1 MKITKQRLKEII
13 MEEIALQEATPDIVD
28 ADMHSGETAYV
39 GNAPANQG
47 GMSEIEEGLE
57 MVTPENIKLVADV
70 VAQMGVNFAPAI
82 IMAALAM
89 PGMKAVEYLKQK
101 AAEDETV
108 EEAETASLEEQEG
121 TLEELITQAIQEEL
135 EHLASKNAK

>member
-28 ADMHSGETAYV
+28 ADIHSGETAYV

-70 VAQMGVNFAPAI
+70 VTQMGVNFAPAI
-82 IMAALAM
+82 IMAALAL
-89 PGMKAVEYLKQK
+89 PGMQAIDYLKQK
-101 AAEDETV
+101 AAEKGSGESP
-108 EEAETASLEEQEG
+108 ESSLEEENNDAL
-121 TLEELITQAIQEEL
+121 TNLISQVVQ
-135 EHLASKNAK
+135 EHLS

>member
-70 VAQMGVNFAPAI
+70 VTQMGVNFAPAI
-82 IMAALAM
+82 IMAALAL
-89 PGMKAVEYLKQK
+89 PGMQAIDYLKQK
-101 AAEDETV
+101 AAEKGSGESP
-108 EEAETASLEEQEG
+108 ESSLEEENNDAL
-121 TLEELITQAIQEEL
+121 TNLISQVVQ
-135 EHLASKNAK
+135 EHLS

>member
-1 MKITKQRLKEII
+1 MRITRQRLKDII
-13 MEEIALQEATPDIVD
+13 LEEMSLMEGSDTLDIINTGN
-28 ADMHSGETAYV
+28 AETA
-39 GNAPANQG
+39 NKS
-47 GMSEIEEGLE
+47 GMGDISEEELEEGLE
-57 MVTPENIKLVADV
+57 MVTPENIQLVADV
-70 VAQMGVNFAPAI
+70 VAQMGINFAPAI

-108 EEAETASLEEQEG
+108 EEAETALEEEKEG

>member
-1 MKITKQRLKEII
+1 MKITRQRLKNII
-13 MEEIALQEATPDIVD
+13 LEEMSLMEGSDTLDIINTGD
-28 ADMHSGETAYV
+28 AETA
-39 GNAPANQG
+39 NKS
-47 GMSEIEEGLE
+47 GMGDISEEELEEGLE
-57 MVTPENIKLVADV
+57 MVTPENIQLVADV
-70 VAQMGVNFAPAI
+70 VAQMGINFAPAI

-108 EEAETASLEEQEG
+108 EEAETALEEEQEG

-135 EHLASKNAK
+135 AHLASKNVK

>member
-1 MKITKQRLKEII
+1 MRITKQRLKDII
-13 MEEIALQEATPDIVD
+13 LEEMNMMEGSDTLDIINTGN
-28 ADMHSGETAYV
+28 AETANKSDM
-39 GNAPANQG
+39 GDI
-47 GMSEIEEGLE
+47 SEEELEEGLE
-57 MVTPENIKLVADV
+57 MVTPENIQLVADV
-70 VAQMGVNFAPAI
+70 VAQMGINFAPAI

-108 EEAETASLEEQEG
+108 EEAETALEEEKEG

-135 EHLASKNAK
+135 AHLANKNVK

>member
-82 IMAALAM
+82 IMAALAL
-89 PGMKAVEYLKQK
+89 PGMQAIDYLKQK
-101 AAEDETV
+101 AAEKGSGESP
-108 EEAETASLEEQEG
+108 ESSLEEENNDAL
-121 TLEELITQAIQEEL
+121 TNLISQVVQ
-135 EHLASKNAK
+135 EHLS